1 MKKRSLLLTIV
12 TVFLCGSLTACTNG
26 KKEEVQEEKKEILI
40 SAAASLK
47 EAMEEI
53 KEDYEKDNNVT
64 LTFNFGASGSLQK
77 QIEEGA
83 PADIFISA
91 GEKQFKA
98 LEEGGFLDE
107 NSKSNIAKNNLVLIV
122 NKDHENEIKDLKDLD
137 NLKGYIAIGETGSV
151 PAGQYAMEALTYYDK
166 WTNIQEKIVYAKDVK
181 QVVSYVESGEA
192 VCGIV
197 YGSDA
202 MQIKNSVIALSFD
215 KESHKEIV
223 YPGGVIKESKVKE
236 EASVF
241 LKYLTE
247 GHGSK
252 VLKKYGFNAEK

>member
-1 MKKRSLLLTIV
+1 MKKRSLLITIV
-12 TVFLCGSLTACTNG
+12 IVFLCSTLTACSSG
-26 KKEEVQEEKKEILI
+26 KNEEAQEEKKEILI

-47 EAMEEI
+47 ESMEEL
-53 KEDYEKDNNVT
+53 KGDYEKNNNIT

-98 LEEGGFLDE
+98 LEEGGFIEED
-107 NSKSNIAKNNLVLIV
+107 SKSDIAKNELVLIV
-122 NKDHENEIKDLKDLD
+122 NKEHTNEIKDLENLD
-137 NLKGYIAIGETGSV
+137 KLEGYIALGETGSV

-166 WTNIQEKIVYAKDVK
+166 WTSIQEKIVFAKDVK

-197 YGSDA
+197 YSSDA
-202 MQIKNSVIALSFD
+202 LQIKNSAVVLTFD
-215 KESHKEIV
+215 EESHKKIV
-223 YPGGVIKESKVKE
+223 YPGGIIKETKVKE
-236 EASVF
+236 EAKKF
-241 LKYLTE
+241 MNYLTE
-247 GHGSK
+247 GEGAK
-252 VLKKYGFNAEK
+252 VLKKHGFNTEE

>member
-26 KKEEVQEEKKEILI
+26 KKEEVQEGKKEILI

-98 LEEGGFLDE
+98 LEEGGFLEE

-166 WTNIQEKIVYAKDVK
+166 WTSIQEKIVYAKDVK